1 MPSGKNISK
10 PVIIILITIF
20 ILISFQVNERF
31 FYAIEKAKDVTITGT
46 TMGLL
51 REIIWNDN
59 EFRSNLKK
67 HLDEIMAAF
76 KPGLTPEELA
86 AKYGAKDV
94 YFMQD
99 DSTITAS
106 ASGAMTGLKLNPHF
120 QCNLVAEGKKEYH
133 YFGIDPEVH
142 CEQDVFGVS
151 FRADGKTVR
160 IMFELKKLEKF
171 FNREKLTAL
180 MKNIAQYQSLKAV
193 VLHGSDTDGPI
204 AAYYENNDHDVKNC
218 VLTEYYIQLNGL
230 SLLKMAAYS
239 RADPLSAL
247 KTQSKIIFSIMIFLF
262 FSVYLIIEKYGRL
275 KSSMA
280 SLKSDYSSLSE
291 FSFKA
296 LSIFPFPAV
305 LIEPDKKIRPVNS
318 ASEALINAGRTG
330 VEKSYSND
338 GAGKYYDS
346 GAAGELD
353 FFKENQA
360 LADFIENSTGF
371 SQTELLIK
379 TPDSSF
385 RPYRCQLVKS
395 GGMALLLFIDTA
407 GEKDREIQIGIASEH
422 NMAALF
428 LAKLAHELRNPLNS
442 ISMSLQMAK
451 GLPCDK
457 EYQGRA
463 AEQIDFC
470 LEEIE
475 RLNRIVKNYLG
486 RRSLEIETRKVDL
499 NEILLYSVS
508 IIKKYISDGSYS
520 KRIELKSSINQ
531 QRVSIDG
538 NYDLLIQAFYNIL
551 LNSVQAVSEKIE
563 KSGEY
568 KGLLTVSESLGE
580 KTADIT
586 FADNGGGIAPQ
597 ALERIFDAGY
607 STKTGGS
614 GLGLAIV
621 SEIVKQHGA
630 VINIESGGTETKVK
644 ISFPLS
650 EGELK

>member
-10 PVIIILITIF
+10 FVIIIFILIF
-20 ILISFQVNERF
+20 ILISFEINERF
-31 FYAIEKAKDVTITGT
+31 FYAIEMSKDETITGT
-46 TMGLL
+46 TRGLL

-67 HLDEIMAAF
+67 HLDEIIASF
-76 KPGLTPEELA
+76 KPGLTPKELSE
-86 AKYGAKDV
+86 KYGAKDV
-94 YFMQD
+94 YFMLD
-99 DSTITAS
+99 DSTITDS

-120 QCNLVAEGKKEYH
+120 QCNLVAEGKKDYH
-133 YFGIDPEVH
+133 YFGIDPEIH

-151 FRADGKTVR
+151 FRAGGKTVR

-171 FNREKLTAL
+171 FNRDKLTAL
-180 MKNIAQYQSLKAV
+180 MKSIAQYQSLKAV
-193 VLHGSDTDGPI
+193 VLHGSDAGGPI
-204 AAYYENNDHDVKNC
+204 AAYYENNDLDVKNC
-218 VLTEYYIQLNGL
+218 VLNEYYIQLNGL

-247 KTQSKIIFSIMIFLF
+247 KAQSKITFTIMIFLF
-262 FSVYLIIEKYGRL
+262 FSAYLIIEKYGRL

-305 LIEPDKKIRPVNS
+305 LIENDKKIRPLNA
-318 ASEALINAGRTG
+318 ASEILLNIGQYGAGSIYSIDSAGR
-330 VEKSYSND
+330 
-338 GAGKYYDS
+338 YYDPIIS
-346 GAAGELD
+346 GELD
-353 FFKENQA
+353 FFKDNHA
-360 LADFIENSTGF
+360 LADFIESSTGF
-371 SQTELLIK
+371 GQSELLIK

-395 GGMALLLFIDTA
+395 GGMSLLLFIDTSE
-407 GEKDREIQIGIASEH
+407 EKDREIQIGIASEH

-442 ISMSLQMAK
+442 ISMSLQMAR
-451 GLPCDK
+451 GLPCDG
-457 EYQGRA
+457 EYQGKTA
-463 AEQIDFC
+463 AQIDFC

-475 RLNRIVKNYLG
+475 RLNRIIKNYLG
-486 RRSLEIETRKVDL
+486 RRPMEIETREVDV
-499 NEILLYSVS
+499 NEILLYSIS
-508 IIKKYISDGSYS
+508 IIKKYISGGNFA
-520 KRIELKSSINQ
+520 KQIELKAEINQ
-531 QRVSIDG
+531 ERLLIAG

-551 LNSVQAVSEKIE
+551 LNSVQAVSEMIE
-563 KSGEY
+563 KSSRYIGT
-568 KGLLTVSESLGE
+568 LSITESVGE
-580 KTADIT
+580 KSVEII
-586 FADNGGGIAPQ
+586 FADNGGGIAAQ
-597 ALERIFDAGY
+597 ALERIFEAGY

-630 VINIESGGTETKVK
+630 IINIESCGAETKVK

-650 EGELK
+650 EGEQK